1 MSRTPATHN
10 ARRRLLPR
18 RALLRG
24 VLGGAVI
31 AVPLPRLAG
40 MLNGNGTA
48 LADGTPL
55 QPRFVTWFF
64 GNGADPT
71 QWVPAAVGQGD
82 AWAISPSLVPLAEF
96 KAWLSVLSGFA
107 VKVPAIYAHK
117 SAPAAVLTG
126 AQAVDGGDVQLPSLD
141 QKIAAL
147 INADTAFP
155 GGVHVGISDVT
166 GAGALDFNISF
177 NGPNAPNPPEYSP
190 AALFAKLLTLSGEQ
204 QPDPALLRRKQLLD
218 VIAEDTRQLQAQ
230 LGREDQIRLERHL
243 DGLDQLQTQIDATI
257 NAADCGVPIDP
268 DAAYPNRG
276 ADGSISVDRCRAF
289 ADLLTFAL
297 SCELTRVATQV
308 FSCAACH
315 APYIEAGLGNVTFH
329 EDFGHRLSPQ
339 GVDYATAGHHA
350 GVAYTMS
357 CLSELVRRL
366 RDTPDGDGN
375 LLDNSVIYTTS
386 CVALPWDHLMTDFP
400 MLVLGKGGGLL
411 RGDLHHRV
419 DGDNASKV
427 PFTLLKLFGS
437 QEASFGK
444 DEGLVSETV
453 PALLA

>member
-1 MSRTPATHN
+1 M
-10 ARRRLLPR
+10 RRSLIPR
-18 RALLRG
+18 RTMLRG
-24 VLGGAVI
+24 MLGGAAI
-31 AVPLPRLAG
+31 AVPLPRLLG

-55 QPRFVTWFF
+55 QARFLTWFF
-64 GNGADPT
+64 GNGVDPT

-82 AWAISPSLVPLAEF
+82 AWAPSPSLMPLAEF
-96 KAWLSVLSGFA
+96 KPWLSVLSGYA

-155 GGVHVGISDVT
+155 GGVHVGISNVT

-177 NGPNAPNPPEYSP
+177 NGPNAPNPPEYGP
-190 AALFAKLLTLSGEQ
+190 AALFAKLVTLSGQ
-204 QPDPALLRRKQLLD
+204 QEPDPALLRRKKLLD
-218 VIAEDTRQLQAQ
+218 VIAEDTRQLQAT
-230 LGREDQIRLERHL
+230 LGSEDRIRLERHL

-257 NAADCGVPIDP
+257 NAADCGLPGDP
-268 DAAYPNRG
+268 DVVYPNRG
-276 ADGSISVDRCRAF
+276 ADGTISVDRCRAF

-315 APYIEAGLGNVTFH
+315 APYTEAGLGTVTFH
-329 EDFGHRLSPQ
+329 EDFGHRLSPM
-339 GVDYATAGHHA
+339 GIDYATNGHHI
-350 GVAYTMS
+350 GVAYTMT
-357 CLSELVRRL
+357 CLGELLRRL

-386 CVALPWDHLMTDFP
+386 CVGQPWDHQMTDFP
-400 MLVLGKGGGLL
+400 LLVMGKGGGLL
-411 RGDLHHRV
+411 RGDMHHRV
-419 DGDNASKV
+419 AGENTSKV

-437 QEASFGK
+437 QEASFGLA
-444 DEGLVSETV
+444 EGMVSETV
-453 PALLA
+453 PELLV